1 MYVRDL
7 EEGMILMPI
16 KRKTAGF
23 VSAKTTPKE
32 IIAGEEGVARKSLF
46 YSHWI
51 NTPYN
56 AKRHLK
62 GPFIYLG
69 CKRVKIKNHYLGTT
83 TTRLERTV
91 LTSKGVYI
99 VWGHD
104 FKHLENM
111 Q

>member
-1 MYVRDL
+1 MYVREL
-7 EEGMILMPI
+7 KEGMILMPI
-16 KRKTAGF
+16 KRKKSGF
-23 VSAKTTPKE
+23 VRATTTPKD
-32 IIAGEEGVARKSLF
+32 IIGDEGIDRNSLF

-56 AKRHLK
+56 AERHLK

-69 CKRVKIKNHYLGTT
+69 CKRIKLTNQYLGRT

-104 FKHLENM
+104 FKHLESM